1 MLEKIT
7 VEDVME
13 FIFENY
19 YTGILF
25 TKKDSYCSLKTW
37 KKRFTIIC
45 FLINKNIP
53 HPSKKKEGDE
63 LLKKKAPKTAKKN
76 LAHFGM
82 F

>member
-45 FLINKNIP
+45 F
-53 HPSKKKEGDE
+53 
-63 LLKKKAPKTAKKN
+63 
-76 LAHFGM
+76 
-82 F
+82 